1 MIMTKI
7 IRKVAIDLT
16 PVLPGGK
23 NGGAKIFVL
32 ELLKCLAEIA
42 PSTEFI
48 LLTQSASHEE
58 LIHLDRAN
66 VRRHLTD
73 GRPSQIRSRLNLKA
87 LALRCLPYLP
97 GRLRNLAARIG
108 YQFFEIFRHHG
119 QGASLLKT
127 LDVDLLFCPFTDPK
141 YWEADVPTVCTIYDL
156 QYKKYPEFFSPEE
169 VIHRD
174 KVFLNACK
182 QATMLAAISDYSR
195 TTAIYH
201 GIIDPLMVR
210 TVYLR
215 LAQRLGQYGNKES
228 ALLRLYGLVI
238 QRYFIYPANFWRHKN
253 HVMLITAFGIAC
265 RQGLPHDTKLVC
277 TGEELSQQDYLRSAS
292 VAMGLGDR
300 IIFTGYLPDN
310 ELLDL
315 MAGCMGVVF
324 PSLYEGFG
332 IPMVE
337 AMALGV
343 PVACSN
349 TTSLPEVVGD
359 AAILFDPRMPTEIAD
374 AMVLI
379 ADSKGTRDRLIQ
391 AGTDRVKYFS
401 NAEIMAGEYWDLFQ
415 SAVNVKTIEKV
426 VNVDCLL
433 PIAYP
438 DGWLS
443 NFMRIPIESSQAE
456 QTLNIHVKAH
466 KWQPQ
471 SEVVFRIKTN
481 EKSGEEIMVLKRGSS
496 KVFSIPIKPNENVCE
511 ISISPTFSPFL
522 IGQGADKREITA
534 VLSECSLVRPD
545 GKYVSLYS
553 FKTTS

>member
-1 MIMTKI
+1 MTRNIK
-7 IRKVAIDLT
+7 KVAIDLT

-23 NGGAKIFVL
+23 NGGAKIFVI
-32 ELLKCLAEIA
+32 ELLKCLAENA

-73 GRPSQIRSRLNLKA
+73 GRPSQTRTRLNPKA
-87 LALRCLPYLP
+87 LALRFLPYLP

-141 YWEADVPTVCTIYDL
+141 YWEADVPTVCSIYDL

-174 KVFLNACK
+174 NVFLNACK
-182 QATMLAAISDYSR
+182 RATMLAAISDYSR
-195 TTAIYH
+195 TTAIHH
-201 GIIDPLMVR
+201 GKIDPLKIR

-215 LAQRLGQYGNKES
+215 LAQRLGQFGNKES
-228 ALLRLYGLVI
+228 GLLRQYGLI
-238 QRYFIYPANFWRHKN
+238 NQRYFIYPANFWRHKN

-265 RQGLPHDTKLVC
+265 RAGLPHDIKLVC
-277 TGEELSQQDYLRSAS
+277 TGDELSQQDYLRSAS
-292 VAMGLGDR
+292 LAMGLADR
-300 IIFTGYLPDN
+300 IIFTGYVPDN
-310 ELLDL
+310 ELTDL
-315 MAGCMGVVF
+315 MAACMGVVF

-343 PVACSN
+343 PLACSN
-349 TTSLPEVVGD
+349 ATSLPEVVGD
-359 AAILFDPRMPTEIAD
+359 AAILFDPRSPTELSD
-374 AMVLI
+374 AMVLL
-379 ADSKGTRDRLIQ
+379 ANSKATRDRLIQ
-391 AGTDRVKYFS
+391 AGTDRAKNFS
-401 NAEIMAGEYWDLFQ
+401 NAEIMAEEYWDLFQ
-415 SAVNVKTIEKV
+415 SAVSQKKNEQAV
-426 VNVDCLL
+426 VDVDRSL
-433 PIAYP
+433 PLAYP

-456 QTLNIHVKAH
+456 QTLNIQVRAH

-471 SEVVFRIKTN
+471 SEIVFRVKTN
-481 EKSGEEIMVLKRGSS
+481 ENSEEEVMVLKRGSS
-496 KVFSIPIKPNENVCE
+496 KVFSIPIKPNQNVCE
-511 ISISPTFSPFL
+511 ISILPTFSPFL
-522 IGQGADKREITA
+522 IGQSGDKREISA
-534 VLSECSLVRPD
+534 FLSACSLVRPNGD
-545 GKYVSLYS
+545 CVSLYS
-553 FKTTS
+553 SKTTS